1 MTDTDTT
8 PTPAEKPGPTR
19 RRATLPVVM
28 AVAAALVIAAT
39 GAIGVAAGGAG
50 SLSAANP
57 AATPT
62 PSNPAASPSATPTPS
77 AQSTVA
83 AVEALVQTANDEQ
96 QRAFAQND
104 PTLMRDTATAAYY
117 AQLVQLDAAMRSG
130 GVTDIQMLSL
140 TFDQAATQG
149 NVAQVVTTETWQA
162 TFTDGST
169 SADTSVNNYSLVL
182 VNGAWKIASDTQP
195 NTNVPPGG
203 SAGSP
208 PTTVGSTSRNW
219 SGYVATGGTFTAVT
233 ATWTVPSVTAT
244 GTKPAAEATWVGIG
258 GATTTD
264 LVQAG
269 TQSTVQNGLVQYSA
283 WIETLPQASQNVP
296 LTISAGDTVTVSLT
310 QQLPGTWN
318 IAIRNTTTGGS
329 YSGTVT
335 YASSVSSAE
344 WIEEAPSVGRGVV
357 TLDQFGAVRFTNAST
372 VKDGQTVT
380 PAAAAARPVTMV
392 NTKTGVQLATPSALG
407 TDGASFSV
415 TRG

>member
-1 MTDTDTT
+1 
-8 PTPAEKPGPTR
+8 
-19 RRATLPVVM
+19 
-28 AVAAALVIAAT
+28 
-39 GAIGVAAGGAG
+39 
-50 SLSAANP
+50 
-57 AATPT
+57 
-62 PSNPAASPSATPTPS
+62 
-77 AQSTVA
+77 
-83 AVEALVQTANDEQ
+83 
-96 QRAFAQND
+96 
-104 PTLMRDTATAAYY
+104 
-117 AQLVQLDAAMRSG
+117 
-130 GVTDIQMLSL
+130 
-140 TFDQAATQG
+140 
-149 NVAQVVTTETWQA
+149 
-162 TFTDGST
+162 
-169 SADTSVNNYSLVL
+169 
-182 VNGAWKIASDTQP
+182 
-195 NTNVPPGG
+195 
-203 SAGSP
+203 
-208 PTTVGSTSRNW
+208 
-219 SGYVATGGTFTAVT
+219 
-233 ATWTVPSVTAT
+233 VTAT

-296 LTISAGDTVTVSLT
+296 LTVSAGDTVTVSLT

-329 YSGTVT
+329 YSGAVT

-357 TLDQFGAVRFTNAST
+357 TLDQFGAVHFTNAST

-380 PAAAAARPVTMV
+380 AAAAASLPVTMV